1 MTSKNKVRQNIFFL
15 IFVSIIIDKSC
26 GFFKHA
32 ELHYRKHHRVITNE
46 TKQYLQFT
54 YEDKNDDGPSHWPSY
69 CNSGHNQSPIAYD
82 LVPLLA
88 ASHQHP
94 LKFIGAYNTR
104 PKQVHV
110 INSGHGATFSFVY
123 QNNAV
128 PQITG
133 GPLHDDIYNFASFH
147 FHYPCEHRTLKYR
160 NRCNL
165 ELHFVHFNSK
175 YQTIENSIDKS
186 DGLAVIAVLFEETEW
201 GQPLKSLPFLP
212 MLHHVY
218 EPDTDYSEIY
228 HVFSYADALGFRT
241 VPKIVSYKGSL
252 TTPGCAESV
261 TWIVV
266 DHLFLISENDMD
278 KIYKVRDHEG
288 LRIKRN
294 NRPIQPINGRKVYV
308 YNDL

>member
-1 MTSKNKVRQNIFFL
+1 MMFLSSILIFL
-15 IFVSIIIDKSC
+15 IIDTVSSRSC
-26 GFFKHA
+26 GFHNHA

-46 TKQYLQFT
+46 SKPFLHFT
-54 YEDKNDDGPSHWPSY
+54 YEDKNEDGPSHWPSY
-69 CNSGHNQSPIAYD
+69 CNSGHLQSPIAYD
-82 LVPLLA
+82 SVHPIH

-94 LKFIGAYNTR
+94 LKLIGAYKTL
-104 PKQVHV
+104 PKEVHV
-110 INSGHGATFSFVY
+110 INSGHGETFSFVY
-123 QNNAV
+123 EDNAV

-147 FHYPCEHRTLKYR
+147 FHYPCEHRALKYK

-165 ELHFVHFNSK
+165 ELHFVHYNSK
-175 YQTIENSIDKS
+175 YVTLENAIDKP
-186 DGLAVIAVLFEETEW
+186 DGLAVIGLLFEETEW
-201 GQPLKSLPFLP
+201 GHPLRSLPFLN

-218 EPDTDYSEIY
+218 EPDSDYTETK
-228 HVFSYADALGFRT
+228 HVFSYADALGFWA
-241 VPKIVSYKGSL
+241 VPKVVSYKGSL

-266 DHLFLISENDMD
+266 DHLFLISEHDMN
-278 KIYKVRDHEG
+278 KFYKVRDHEG

-294 NRPIQPINGRKVYV
+294 NRPIQPINGRKIHI